1 MSKNIN
7 PFELFSA
14 RQRAGPFPPPII
26 INNES
31 LRTMIMNKIIEKLK
45 DMKHVRAFYMMP
57 LEEQEVLLKAGWE
70 NRIVLAA
77 DGWRNDCDKIP
88 GRSRCH
94 LTYAI
99 KPDYQPEPEFV
110 DLEIKVYD
118 GKLVV
123 EWGQHAPIYPSS
135 GICPDFT
142 VINCLPSLPNF
153 HCFWHEFQG
162 GKVEFYTDGKVS
174 KLRDEGKIV
183 YARFRKP

>member
-1 MSKNIN
+1 MSV
-7 PFELFSA
+7 
-14 RQRAGPFPPPII
+14 
-26 INNES
+26 
-31 LRTMIMNKIIEKLK
+31 IEKLK
-45 DMKHVRAFYMMP
+45 DKSYVRAFGLM
-57 LEEQEVLLKAGWE
+57 EETLPGSQECFRKVGIDNCLLYG
-70 NRIVLAA
+70 
-77 DGWRNDCDKIP
+77 DGWNLAGGEFIEYY
-88 GRSRCH
+88 
-94 LTYAI
+94 TYAI

-174 KLRDEGKIV
+174 KLRDEGKTV
-183 YARFRKP
+183 YARFRT